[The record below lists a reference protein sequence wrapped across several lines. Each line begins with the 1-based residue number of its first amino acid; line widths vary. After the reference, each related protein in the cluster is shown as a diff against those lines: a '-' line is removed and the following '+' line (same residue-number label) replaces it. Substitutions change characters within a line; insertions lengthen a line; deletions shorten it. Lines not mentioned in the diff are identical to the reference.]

1 MKCWASCIG
10 LVLVMLSGGLRAE
23 SGLNGVS
30 VYSELGNDL
39 FLGALYS
46 GQIGTNA
53 QELINGSYPKRIE
66 LKVISP
72 QGITQ
77 RQFSRLWRESVAIN
91 SARDLLAAQVNNLI
105 YFDGLIRD
113 RLEPGDHLV
122 ISLMPERGVTVSLN
136 TVQLGYIKSDAF
148 FGMLLQS
155 WIGIVPPSTKFR
167 DDLLNLNDASD
178 VQVSR
183 FNSMYPRTARVELV
197 KNWLQPVQAAEK
209 EKEIAAAKSN
219 ETSKA
224 AVVAVTG
231 TSTKTPAEKP
241 VAPVQ
246 KESVAAKQT
255 VPVAAPIAAAIP
267 AVTEA
272 KAPEAKS
279 GLNEAEALLARQFY
293 ISDVF
298 KKIYAEV
305 DYPRRAQELQQM
317 GTVKL
322 AVVIDAVGNVKTVAP
337 VDESRFALLNKAAL
351 AAVRS
356 AAPFPPLPRG
366 LNLAELEL
374 FVPITFSMG
383 KS

>member
-10 LVLVMLSGGLRAE
+10 LLLVMLSGGLRAE
-23 SGLNGVS
+23 SGLNGVA
-30 VYSELGNDL
+30 VYSELGNDV

-77 RQFSRLWRESVAIN
+77 RQFSRIWRESVAIN
-91 SARDLLAAQVNNLI
+91 SARDLLTAQVNNLI

-122 ISLMPERGVTVSLN
+122 IGFIPGRGVTISLN
-136 TVQLGYIKSDAF
+136 SVQLGHVKSDAF

-167 DDLLNLNDASD
+167 DDLLNLNEASNA
-178 VQVSR
+178 QVSR
-183 FNSMYPRTARVELV
+183 FITMYPRTARVEVV
-197 KNWLQPVQAAEK
+197 KSWLQPEEK
-209 EKEIAAAKSN
+209 ETVVAKLV
-219 ETSKA
+219 EAPKVA
-224 AVVAVTG
+224 AVAPQPKASVETTAVAV
-231 TSTKTPAEKP
+231 KKP
-241 VAPVQ
+241 IVTPVQ
-246 KESVAAKQT
+246 TIA
-255 VPVAAPIAAAIP
+255 VAAPAI
-267 AVTEA
+267 VEA
-272 KAPEAKS
+272 SQPEIKS
-279 GLNEAEALLARQFY
+279 GLSEAEALLARQFY

-298 KKIYAEV
+298 KKIYAQV
-305 DYPRRAQELQQM
+305 NYPRRAQELQQM

-322 AVVIDAVGNVKTVAP
+322 VLVIDSVGNVKAVES
-337 VDESRFALLNKAAL
+337 VDESKFTLLNKAAL

>member
-1 MKCWASCIG
+1 MKCWVSCIG
-10 LVLVMLSGGLRAE
+10 LLLVMLSGGLRAE
-23 SGLNGVS
+23 SGLNGVA
-30 VYSELGNDL
+30 VYSELGNDV

-77 RQFSRLWRESVAIN
+77 RQFSRIWRESVAIN
-91 SARDLLAAQVNNLI
+91 SARDLLTAQVNNLI

-122 ISLMPERGVTVSLN
+122 IGFIPGRGVTISLN
-136 TVQLGYIKSDAF
+136 SVQLGYVKSDAF

-155 WIGIVPPSTKFR
+155 WIGLVPPSTKFR
-167 DDLLNLNDASD
+167 DDLLNLNEVSDA
-178 VQVSR
+178 QVSR
-183 FNSMYPRTARVELV
+183 FISMYPRTARIEIV
-197 KNWLQPVQAAEK
+197 KGWLQPEEK
-209 EKEIAAAKSN
+209 ETVAAKPLESPKVAAVAPQPKASV
-219 ETSKA
+219 EKTAVAVKKPTATSAQTIAVAAPA
-224 AVVAVTG
+224 AVVAA
-231 TSTKTPAEKP
+231 PAIVE
-241 VAPVQ
+241 
-246 KESVAAKQT
+246 AKQ
-255 VPVAAPIAAAIP
+255 
-267 AVTEA
+267 
-272 KAPEAKS
+272 PEIKS
-279 GLNEAEALLARQFY
+279 GLSEAEALLARQFY

-298 KKIYAEV
+298 KKIYAQV
-305 DYPRRAQELQQM
+305 NYPRRAQELQQM

-322 AVVIDAVGNVKTVAP
+322 AVVIDSVGNVKAVES
-337 VDESRFALLNKAAL
+337 VDESKFTLLNKAAL

>member
-10 LVLVMLSGGLRAE
+10 LLLVMLSGGLRAE
-23 SGLNGVS
+23 SGLNGVA

-39 FLGALYS
+39 FLAALYS

-66 LKVISP
+66 VKVISP
-72 QGITQ
+72 QGITP
-77 RQFSRLWRESVAIN
+77 RQFSRIWRESVAIN
-91 SARDLLAAQVNNLI
+91 SARDLLTAQVNNMV

-122 ISLMPERGVTVSLN
+122 ISLVPEKGVTISLN
-136 TVQLGYIKSDAF
+136 SVQLGYIKSDAF

-155 WIGIVPPSTKFR
+155 WIGIVPPSSKFR
-167 DDLLNLNDASD
+167 DDLLNLNAIDD
-178 VQVSR
+178 VQINR
-183 FNSMYPRTARVELV
+183 FTSMYPRIARIDIV
-197 KNWLQPVQAAEK
+197 KSWLQPVVNSTTEKPAETTKITAAPKAAAIVAAVKTSAEKPSAAEK
-209 EKEIAAAKSN
+209 KVV
-219 ETSKA
+219 
-224 AVVAVTG
+224 AVVAQNTPVSAPIVT
-231 TSTKTPAEKP
+231 
-241 VAPVQ
+241 VAPTVTA
-246 KESVAAKQT
+246 KEPAAN
-255 VPVAAPIAAAIP
+255 
-267 AVTEA
+267 AVL
-272 KAPEAKS
+272 S
-279 GLNEAEALLARQFY
+279 EAETLLARQFY

-298 KKIYAEV
+298 KKIYAQV
-305 DYPRRAQELQQM
+305 NYPRRAQELQQM

-322 AVVIDAVGNVKTVAP
+322 AVVIDSVGNVKTVES
-337 VDESRFALLNKAAL
+337 VDESKFILLNKAAL

-366 LNLAELEL
+366 LNVAELEL

>member
-1 MKCWASCIG
+1 M
-10 LVLVMLSGGLRAE
+10 VSGGLRAE
-23 SGLNGVS
+23 SGLNGVA

-39 FLGALYS
+39 FLAALYS
-46 GQIGTNA
+46 NQIGTNA
-53 QELINGSYPKRIE
+53 QELVNGSYPKRIE

-77 RQFSRLWRESVAIN
+77 RQFSRIWRESVAIN
-91 SARDLLAAQVNNLI
+91 SPRNLLTAQVNNLI
-105 YFDGLIRD
+105 YFDNLIRD

-122 ISLMPERGVTVSLN
+122 ISLIPEKGVTVNLN
-136 TVQLGYIKSDAF
+136 SIQLGHIKSDAF

-155 WIGIVPPSTKFR
+155 WIGVVPPSTKFR
-167 DDLLNLNDASD
+167 DDLLNLNNASD
-178 VQVSR
+178 AHVSR
-183 FNSMYPRTARVELV
+183 FNSMYPRTSRVELV
-197 KNWLQPVQAAEK
+197 KSWAQSAQATEK
-209 EKEIAAAKSN
+209 EKEIAAANVN
-219 ETSKA
+219 ETSKGVAIA
-224 AVVAVTG
+224 A
-231 TSTKTPAEKP
+231 TPAKIPVEKP
-241 VAPVQ
+241 VVPAQ
-246 KESVAAKQT
+246 K
-255 VPVAAPIAAAIP
+255 VPVVVKQNIVVAPSVMVAIP
-267 AVTEA
+267 TVVQA
-272 KAPEAKS
+272 KAAEVKP

-322 AVVIDAVGNVKTVAP
+322 AVVIDAVGNVKTVVP
-337 VDESRFALLNKAAL
+337 VDESKFALLNKAAL
-351 AAVRS
+351 AAVKS

-374 FVPITFSMG
+374 FVPITFSME

>member
-1 MKCWASCIG
+1 MKRWMGCIG
-10 LVLVMLSGGLRAE
+10 LLLVMLSGGLRAE
-23 SGLNGVS
+23 SGLNGVA

-72 QGITQ
+72 HGITQ
-77 RQFSRLWRESVAIN
+77 RQLSRIWRESVAIN
-91 SARDLLAAQVNNLI
+91 SARDLLIAQVNNLI

-113 RLEPGDHLV
+113 RLESGDHLV
-122 ISLMPERGVTVSLN
+122 IDLTPGRGVTISLN
-136 TVQLGYIKSDAF
+136 SVQLGYVKSDAF

-167 DDLLNLNDASD
+167 DDLLNLNEASD
-178 VQVSR
+178 AQVSR
-183 FNSMYPRTARVELV
+183 FITMYPRTARVEVV
-197 KNWLQPVQAAEK
+197 KSWLEPEAAPEK
-209 EKEIAAAKSN
+209 EV
-219 ETSKA
+219 
-224 AVVAVTG
+224 AVV
-231 TSTKTPAEKP
+231 KPAEVAKVATAIQPDKSSVEKP
-241 VAPVQ
+241 VAPATRIAATAAQNTPIPSPV
-246 KESVAAKQT
+246 VA
-255 VPVAAPIAAAIP
+255 VAAP
-267 AVTEA
+267 AVIEA
-272 KAPEAKS
+272 KEPEIKS
-279 GLNEAEALLARQFY
+279 GLSEAEALLARQFY

-298 KKIYAEV
+298 KKIYAQV

-322 AVVIDAVGNVKTVAP
+322 AVVIDAVGNVKTVES
-337 VDESRFALLNKAAL
+337 VDESKFTLLNKAAL

-356 AAPFPPLPRG
+356 AAPFPPPPRG
-366 LNLAELEL
+366 LNVAELEL